1 MRRRAGLT
9 VPQLAE
15 KMGCT
20 CSAIYFWEAGR
31 YWPKAECLPR
41 IAEILG
47 CSIDAIAGYD
57 PPVSYSDPA
66 QAALNGYWE
75 SMNDDGRERLL
86 GIAELAADSGKV
98 RVQKNAGDLR
108 VPSEMGRSA

>member
-31 YWPKAECLPR
+31 YWPKAECLPQL
-41 IAEILG
+41 AQALG
-47 CSIDAIAGYD
+47 CTIDDLFTD
-57 PPVSYSDPA
+57 PNEELTP
-66 QAALNGYWE
+66 QQE
-75 SMNDDGRERLL
+75 ER
-86 GIAELAADSGKV
+86 
-98 RVQKNAGDLR
+98 
-108 VPSEMGRSA
+108 P

>member
-1 MRRRAGLT
+1 MRGLNTMRRRAGLT

-47 CSIDAIAGYD
+47 CSIDDLFTD
-57 PPVSYSDPA
+57 P
-66 QAALNGYWE
+66 NE
-75 SMNDDGRERLL
+75 
-86 GIAELAADSGKV
+86 ELT
-98 RVQKNAGDLR
+98 
-108 VPSEMGRSA
+108 SEQEEKP

>member
-31 YWPKAECLPR
+31 YWPKAECLPQL
-41 IAEILG
+41 AQALG
-47 CSIDAIAGYD
+47 CTID
-57 PPVSYSDPA
+57 
-66 QAALNGYWE
+66 
-75 SMNDDGRERLL
+75 
-86 GIAELAADSGKV
+86 ELFAD
-98 RVQKNAGDLR
+98 
-108 VPSEMGRSA
+108 PSEELTPKKEETP

>member
-31 YWPKAECLPR
+31 YWPKAECLPQL
-41 IAEILG
+41 AQALG
-47 CSIDAIAGYD
+47 CTIDELFAD
-57 PPVSYSDPA
+57 P
-66 QAALNGYWE
+66 NE
-75 SMNDDGRERLL
+75 
-86 GIAELAADSGKV
+86 ELTPEKEET
-98 RVQKNAGDLR
+98 
-108 VPSEMGRSA
+108 P

>member
-1 MRRRAGLT
+1 MRRRAGFT

-47 CSIDAIAGYD
+47 CTIDDLFTDHGEE
-57 PPVSYSDPA
+57 
-66 QAALNGYWE
+66 NTT
-75 SMNDDGRERLL
+75 
-86 GIAELAADSGKV
+86 
-98 RVQKNAGDLR
+98 QKEET
-108 VPSEMGRSA
+108 P

>member
-41 IAEILG
+41 IAELLG
-47 CSIDAIAGYD
+47 CSIDELFAD
-57 PPVSYSDPA
+57 PNEEHTP
-66 QAALNGYWE
+66 
-75 SMNDDGRERLL
+75 
-86 GIAELAADSGKV
+86 
-98 RVQKNAGDLR
+98 QKEAT
-108 VPSEMGRSA
+108 P

>member
-1 MRRRAGLT
+1 MRGLNTMRRRAGLT

-47 CSIDAIAGYD
+47 CTID
-57 PPVSYSDPA
+57 
-66 QAALNGYWE
+66 
-75 SMNDDGRERLL
+75 
-86 GIAELAADSGKV
+86 
-98 RVQKNAGDLR
+98 DLFTD
-108 VPSEMGRSA
+108 PSEELTPEKEETP